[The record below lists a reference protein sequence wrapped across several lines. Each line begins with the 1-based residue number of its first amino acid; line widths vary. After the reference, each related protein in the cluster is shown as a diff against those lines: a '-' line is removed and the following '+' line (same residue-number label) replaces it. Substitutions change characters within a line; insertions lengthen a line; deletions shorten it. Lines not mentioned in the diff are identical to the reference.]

1 MCNRNFGFWW
11 YSTTESTRLKSIL
24 IWNIVLSE
32 IIFPFQATLVFVTQL
47 IWADIPNW
55 FILLLITSNLKFKYK
70 MVYLFLLD
78 ISPKVNSFKTSLP
91 KICIQTHW
99 FYLKRQMKEE
109 RERNVNLSFRLFMHS
124 LGALCTC
131 PDQRSSLQSWC
142 TGPTV

>member
-124 LGALCTC
+124 LVALCTC
-131 PDQRSSLQSWC
+131 PDQRSSLQSWR
-142 TGPTV
+142 TGTTV